1 MAVANQEGWL
11 AALQALLPPGRAFT
25 RSPDAVLTKLLGAMA
40 ATYLATQVKVEALLL
55 EADPRRATT
64 MLTDW
69 ERMLGLPDRCTP
81 ADLDAVDRQRAAY
94 QRLTEQGGQSRAYF
108 IDLAAL
114 LGEPGVTITEF
125 SRMTCNSNCNDAL
138 MSEADVFTWRAN
150 VPRLALNTRLM
161 NCNSPCDSALSEY
174 TPSVIECAFKE
185 RKPAHTSVIF
195 AYTA

>member
-1 MAVANQEGWL
+1 
-11 AALQALLPPGRAFT
+11 
-25 RSPDAVLTKLLGAMA
+25 
-40 ATYLATQVKVEALLL
+40 
-55 EADPRRATT
+55 
-64 MLTDW
+64 
-69 ERMLGLPDRCTP
+69 MLGVPDRCTP
-81 ADLDAVDRQRAAY
+81 ANLDTVDRQRAAY

-108 IDLAAL
+108 IGLAAL
-114 LGEPGVTITEF
+114 LGEPNVSISEF

-150 VPRLALNTRLM
+150 VPRPALNSRLM

-185 RKPAHTSVIF
+185 RKPAHTNVIF